1 MARSRTSRAWLHEHV
16 TDAFVQRAKREGYR
30 SRSAYKLLEIARRD
44 RLLARGMTVVD
55 LGAAPGGWSQVA
67 AELVGPQGRVIAVD
81 VLEMSPVAGVT
92 FIHGDFREPDT
103 LSRLESALGAHAADL
118 VLSDMAPNISGI
130 RMADQARAAEL
141 AELALQFAVKW
152 LKPGGNLLVKTFQGT
167 AFGEVREQ
175 MRRGFRQLLTRKPE
189 ASRDRSSEV
198 YLLGRGRL
206 RNSRADGAES
216 PYNSV

>member
-1 MARSRTSRAWLHEHV
+1 MQEHV

-44 RLLARGMTVVD
+44 RLLAPGMTVVD

-81 VLEMSPVAGVT
+81 VLEMSPVTGVT
-92 FIHGDFREPDT
+92 FIQGDFREADT
-103 LSRLESALGAHAADL
+103 LSRLESALGAQAVDL

-141 AELALQFAVKW
+141 AELALQFAAKW
-152 LKPGGNLLVKTFQGT
+152 LKPGGNMLLKTFQGT
-167 AFGEVREQ
+167 GYGELREQ
-175 MRRGFRQLLTRKPE
+175 MRGYFQQLLTRKPQ
-189 ASRDRSSEV
+189 ASRGRSSEI

-206 RNSRADGAES
+206 RNTRADGAES
-216 PYNSV
+216 PYN

>member
-1 MARSRTSRAWLHEHV
+1 MQEHV

-44 RLLARGMTVVD
+44 RLLAPGMTVVD

-81 VLEMSPVAGVT
+81 VLEMSPVTGVT
-92 FIHGDFREPDT
+92 FIQGDFREADT
-103 LSRLESALGAHAADL
+103 LNRLESALGAQAVDL

-141 AELALQFAVKW
+141 AELALQFAAKW
-152 LKPGGNLLVKTFQGT
+152 LKPGGNMLLKMFQGT

-175 MRRGFRQLLTRKPE
+175 MHRNFRQLLTRKPE
-189 ASRDRSSEV
+189 ASRDRSSEI

-206 RNSRADGAES
+206 RNTRADGAES
-216 PYNSV
+216 PYN